1 MGTIISQLHRCKS
14 LKDES
19 SLQSKLSVMGMI
31 QCTAKC
37 TFKVFFPTRHTWAWG
52 GVRGGDAH
60 RLTPQ
65 NIVPLPKAKFDPP
78 NREKLKFSVATPSL
92 SPKNRINIGRFFF
105 SCFERNF
112 SSNCQLQ
119 T

>member
-1 MGTIISQLHRCKS
+1 MST
-14 LKDES
+14 E
-19 SLQSKLSVMGMI
+19 
-31 QCTAKC
+31 
-37 TFKVFFPTRHTWAWG
+37 KVHNHTWARG

-78 NREKLKFSVATPSL
+78 NREKLKISVATPSL
-92 SPKNRINIGRFFF
+92 SPKNGINIGIIFGVY
-105 SCFERNF
+105 SCFKRNF

-119 T
+119 AKKIFTPSLPIH